1 MKINERSVLAQ
12 NLIKLRKKRNLT
24 QTDLAK
30 LSGVTRRMI
39 AYYETKAL
47 EPSLQKIEA
56 IANALDVKIEELT
69 KQNRITNNEK
79 KELEEIFMKI
89 DARTLKKIKQI
100 LILPSQ
106 QRHKVYEYVD
116 LLSSKITTKKA
127 S

>member
-1 MKINERSVLAQ
+1 LAQ